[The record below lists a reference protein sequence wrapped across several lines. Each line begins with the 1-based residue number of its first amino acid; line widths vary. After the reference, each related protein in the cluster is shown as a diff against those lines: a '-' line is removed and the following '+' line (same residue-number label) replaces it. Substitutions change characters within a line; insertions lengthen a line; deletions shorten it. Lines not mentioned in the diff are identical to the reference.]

1 LIFPEP
7 PQNSI
12 WLLTGTT
19 PEISLTFR
27 KQLGVAVTKLEKLK
41 ALEAHVMDSSTNT
54 FLGEV
59 NVNVLRGDTEEVGI
73 QCFQN

>member
-12 WLLTGTT
+12 LLLTGA
-19 PEISLTFR
+19 PPGISLTFR
-27 KQLGVAVTKLEKLK
+27 KQLGEAIAKLEKMK
-41 ALEAHVMDSSTNT
+41 ALEAHVTDSSTNT

-59 NVNVLRGDTEEVGI
+59 NVNVLRGDTEEVGL
-73 QCFQN
+73 

>member
-12 WLLTGTT
+12 SLLTGAT

-27 KQLGVAVTKLEKLK
+27 KQLGEAIAKLEKLK

-54 FLGEV
+54 FLGEI
-59 NVNVLRGDTEEVGI
+59 NVNVLRGDTEEVRL
-73 QCFQN
+73 